1 MNWFAKEAAIAYNNL
16 MKELKPIEE
25 SWNKKR
31 IFFAL
36 AVLVILITGL
46 AAFKV
51 LALDKNQALT
61 PEPVSKKGKSV
72 EGVSTNVNSLSQD
85 NKASNLK
92 TNIEDQL
99 NAIKQEASG
108 INLAEVAS
116 SSPQVQKVIDDI
128 KSIQNLPRNQA
139 KDFCEQVCS
148 GL

>member
-1 MNWFAKEAAIAYNNL
+1 

-31 IFFAL
+31 IIIGLVFLFA
-36 AVLVILITGL
+36 AVAGL
-46 AAFKV
+46 TAFKILV
-51 LALDKNQALT
+51 LDKNQNFPQNLALKN
-61 PEPVSKKGKSV
+61 SKSV
-72 EGVSTNVNSLSQD
+72 EGANTNVNSLTQD
-85 NKASNLK
+85 NTASNLK
-92 TNIEDQL
+92 TNIQDQL
-99 NAIKQEASG
+99 NTIKQEASG
-108 INLAEVAS
+108 INLAEIAT

>member
-1 MNWFAKEAAIAYNNL
+1 

-31 IFFAL
+31 IFFGL
-36 AVLVILITGL
+36 NILVILIVGL
-46 AAFKV
+46 VTFKV
-51 LALDKNQALT
+51 LVLDKNQDFGKN
-61 PEPVSKKGKSV
+61 PVLKNSKSV
-72 EGVSTNVNSLSQD
+72 EGANTNVNSLTQD
-85 NKASNLK
+85 NTASNLK
-92 TNIEDQL
+92 TNIQDQL
-99 NAIKQEASG
+99 NTIKQEASG
-108 INLAEVAS
+108 INLAEIAT